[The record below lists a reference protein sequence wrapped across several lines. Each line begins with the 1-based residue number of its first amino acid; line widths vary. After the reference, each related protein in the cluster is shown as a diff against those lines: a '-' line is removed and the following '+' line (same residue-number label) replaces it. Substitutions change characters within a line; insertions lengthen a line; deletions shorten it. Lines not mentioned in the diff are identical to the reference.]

1 MIFRLHSRLVLWNL
15 LIIGLIAGVLGF
27 FVSNSLRDH
36 IVSEI
41 EEQLTQET
49 SLVAAY
55 SQNSDS
61 GDSPDAKADRIGKM
75 LGVRVTL
82 ISPDGHVQGD
92 SELDGEELR
101 NVENHLGRPEVQ
113 AALKGDVGAS
123 IRWSSTVRTEFIY
136 VARRADPYIV
146 RLAKP
151 LSASDDLIADLR
163 YRLLLS
169 LLIAVAVTLG
179 FGYLAHGLISRPLR
193 EIARISRKLASGD
206 LRQRLPISGDE
217 EIAALGNSLNTM
229 AQNLSDRMEELTE
242 GKQRLELI
250 VSAMSQGVIVL
261 GSNGQISLANR
272 AVRGMLE
279 NDRDPIGKTLLEVFR
294 KPELENAVRSVLAGG
309 PSEVIEM
316 TTWNTRVVQANL
328 APVTNASGVIDSV
341 VVVFHDLTDIRRT
354 ERMRRDFVANVSHE
368 FKTPL
373 TSIRGYAETLLLG
386 ALDDRQISTEFLRI
400 IERNAQH
407 LETLVS
413 DLLVLARLE
422 ADMPVSM
429 DPVNIRTIVE
439 EQLAS
444 RGSVFVERGVSVI
457 NECPDIE
464 LQADRLRLS
473 TAISNLIDNAVYYNK
488 PNGEVRITGGI
499 EDDMFRLSIADT
511 GQGIPADELLRVF
524 ERFYRVDKA
533 RSRESGG
540 TGLGL
545 SIVKHAIE
553 SQGGSITVSS
563 RIGVGS
569 TFTIKLPAA
578 NAILPVQPVLFTTT
592 SHD

>member
-55 SQNSDS
+55 SLDAES
-61 GDSPDAKADRIGKM
+61 GDSPDAKADRIGRM

-82 ISPDGHVQGD
+82 IAPDGHVEGD

-101 NVENHLGRPEVQ
+101 TVENHLGRPEVQ
-113 AALKGDVGAS
+113 AALKGDVGTA

-193 EIARISRKLASGD
+193 EISRISRKLASGD

-229 AQNLSDRMEELTE
+229 ARNLSDRMEELTE

-250 VSAMSQGVIVL
+250 VGAMSQGVIVL
-261 GSNGQISLANR
+261 GGNGQISLANR

-309 PSEVIEM
+309 YSEVIEM
-316 TTWNTRVVQANL
+316 TTWNTRVVQANV

-373 TSIRGYAETLLLG
+373 TSIRGYAETLLSG

-422 ADMPVSM
+422 ADIPVSM
-429 DPVNIRTIVE
+429 DPVNIRSIVE

-444 RGSVFVERGVSVI
+444 RRSVFAERGVSVI
-457 NECPDIE
+457 NECPEME
-464 LQADRLRLS
+464 LHADRLRLS

-488 PNGEVRITGGI
+488 PNGEVRVTGGM
-499 EDDMFRLSIADT
+499 EEDMFKLAIADT

-553 SQGGSITVSS
+553 SQGGSIMVSS

-569 TFTIKLPAA
+569 TFTIKLPAS
-578 NAILPVQPVLFTTT
+578 NAVLPAQPELFTTT
-592 SHD
+592 PHS